1 MAVLKVLQKDELG
14 KLLETLSNEFRIIAP
29 VVRKYGK
36 KERVE
41 YHQVEDFS
49 EIHLN
54 RQPDTPP
61 KKYFL
66 PQNERLGEERSG
78 EEVTETGDRK
88 TLIFG
93 VRSCD
98 LSAIDIL
105 KPVFLDDDFTD
116 TYFQNRL
123 ENTLMFGLGCSERQE
138 NCFCDSLGINPLGD
152 ENVPVYMHDDGERI
166 WFEVKAKELEKFFT
180 EFPDG
185 DPKELEEKKNSWLE
199 EFKKSAIEIG
209 VPIPLPELVSFN
221 APFWKEVA
229 ANCLGCG
236 VCTYYCPT
244 CFCFGFFW
252 EKREEEIDKWRTWDS
267 CMFPLFTKHGSGH
280 NPRETQDQRTRQ
292 RIMHKFSYHPSNFE
306 GVPACSACGRCI
318 SQCPVNIDL
327 RVILKTAEKYLDNQE
342 GVKSSG

>member
-1 MAVLKVLQKDELG
+1 MLKVIEKNELG
-14 KLLETLSNEFRIIAP
+14 KLLEKLNSKFRIIAP
-29 VVRKYGK
+29 VIRQYGK

-41 YHQVEDFS
+41 YHQVEDFD
-49 EIHLN
+49 EIFLD

-61 KKYFL
+61 KKFFL
-66 PQNERLGEERSG
+66 PQNERLGEEKSG
-78 EEVTETGDRK
+78 EQVFETGDRK

-98 LSAIDIL
+98 LKAIDIL
-105 KPVFLDDDFTD
+105 KPVFLDNDFTD
-116 TYFQNRL
+116 TYFEKRL
-123 ENTLMFGLGCSERQE
+123 ENTVMFGLGCSERQE
-138 NCFCDSLGINPLGD
+138 NCFCDSLGIDPLD
-152 ENVPVYMHDDGERI
+152 AENIPVYMYDDGERI
-166 WFEVKAKELEKFFT
+166 WFDIRAGEMEEFFADLPDGNSEELERLKKDWKAGFEDT
-180 EFPDG
+180 E
-185 DPKELEEKKNSWLE
+185 
-199 EFKKSAIEIG
+199 IEIG
-209 VPIPLPELVSFN
+209 VPIPFPELLAFN

-327 RVILKTAEKYLDNQE
+327 RVILKTAEKYLENQE